1 MKKIILICLMS
12 VGILTA
18 QFKSQSAQ
26 ISVFRSQ
33 VKPASLSF
41 FQSLIDPSRIEMRQ
55 QYNLSI
61 SSFGNETISLGQY
74 TNSMFY
80 NFAPNLNARMDVTLQ
95 HSPYNSL
102 GKNGD
107 ALNGIFLSRAEINYQ
122 PFDNMVM
129 RLSYQKVPSMYNRNY
144 FGNSNNDY
152 FNNW

>member
-1 MKKIILICLMS
+1 
-12 VGILTA
+12 
-18 QFKSQSAQ
+18 
-26 ISVFRSQ
+26 
-33 VKPASLSF
+33 
-41 FQSLIDPSRIEMRQ
+41 MRQ
-55 QYNLSI
+55 QYNLSV